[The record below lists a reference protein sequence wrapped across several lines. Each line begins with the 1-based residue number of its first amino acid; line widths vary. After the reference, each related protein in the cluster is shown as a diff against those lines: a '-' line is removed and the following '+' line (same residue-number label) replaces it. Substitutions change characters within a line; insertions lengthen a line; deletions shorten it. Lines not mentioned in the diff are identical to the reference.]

1 MQASFQIIQVPK
13 PCSWTEKYS
22 KKKDG
27 NRSSSQ
33 NSFATTYS
41 NVFATNNVEI
51 YDLKAS
57 TPLNALIFLMLSSC
71 HSHAICMRSYS
82 IYMYL
87 YAMRMWVVCTRISSV
102 CHSYV
107 LVCNGM
113 SLTFILMSSV
123 YDSYVLVCHPYVT
136 RMYSYIIRMSLVC
149 HPYVTRM
156 SSVRHS
162 CILVCIYMS
171 SLSHLRVLICHPY
184 VTRMRFYHEPFKKVK
199 EKLNSKR
206 SLEWTPFRY
215 KFFYYLPSWDRAN
228 NRIVCSI
235 FSRKEL
241 VSVCLNLTQD

>member
-22 KKKDG
+22 NKKDG

-33 NSFATTYS
+33 NSFATTYG
-41 NVFATNNVEI
+41 NVFATNNVEN
-51 YDLKAS
+51 YNLKSS
-57 TPLNALIFLMLSSC
+57 TPLNGLIFLMISSC
-71 HSHAICMRSYS
+71 HSHAICLRSYF
-82 IYMYL
+82 IYMYS
-87 YAMRMWVVCTRISSV
+87 YAIRMWVVCTRISSV
-102 CHSYV
+102 YHSYV
-107 LVCNGM
+107 LVCNGT
-113 SLTFILMSSV
+113 SLTFILMSP
-123 YDSYVLVCHPYVT
+123 VC
-136 RMYSYIIRMSLVC
+136 
-149 HPYVTRM
+149 TRM

-171 SLSHLRVLICHPY
+171 SLCHLRVLMCHPY
-184 VTRMRFYHEPFKKVK
+184 VTSMWFYHELFKKVK

-206 SLEWTPFRY
+206 SLEWIPFQY

-228 NRIVCSI
+228 NCIVCST